1 MTQYDDVYSDHG
13 RGGPLQ
19 EQYEANRKLLA
30 DYQKDCTHPSEH
42 VTADIL
48 EGDRP
53 GMRVKWCRLCGAV
66 RQQYLTDKKS
76 GWHWQETG
84 WRVPCA
90 VPDNG

>member
-19 EQYEANRKLLA
+19 EQYEANLKLLA
-30 DYQKDCTHPSEH
+30 DYQKDCTHPGEH

-48 EGDRP
+48 EGDSP
-53 GMRVKWCRLCGAV
+53 TIEVQWCRLCGAV
-66 RQQYLTDKKS
+66 RQRHGKEPILT
-76 GWHWQETG
+76 E